1 RLVHTMLAGA
11 GGIDLALLVVEE
23 DDGVMPQTRERLAI
37 LDLLGVH
44 RGIVGLSKADLA
56 DHERRADVT
65 AQIDVTLDGT
75 GLAEAPV
82 LPVSSVTGE
91 GIETL
96 RLALAQAATATAAR
110 ALDRRFRLSVDR
122 SFALKGSGTVVTG
135 TVLSGQVSVGDTITV
150 SPRGLAARVRAI
162 HAQNR
167 PVQTGIAGQR
177 CALN

>member
-1 RLVHTMLAGA
+1 
-11 GGIDLALLVVEE
+11 
-23 DDGVMPQTRERLAI
+23 
-37 LDLLGVH
+37 
-44 RGIVGLSKADLA
+44 
-56 DHERRADVT
+56 
-65 AQIDVTLDGT
+65 DGT
-75 GLAEAPV
+75 GLAGAPV

-91 GIETL
+91 GIEAL
-96 RLALAQAATATAAR
+96 RRALAQAARATAAR

-135 TVLSGQVSVGDTITV
+135 TVLSGQVSVGDTIPV

-177 CALN
+177 CALTLAGDGVARDAIHRGDMVLDPALHAPSDRIDATLRVLGSEPHPIGTWFPA